1 MHERSEVRER
11 KDRKTCR
18 EAVSGV
24 QSQSKEKLD
33 RGWENGPVRCK
44 SQPGRDGQRRRGGR
58 VVTLISAVWVG
69 PGHQHSPELLGDSRV
84 QPGLRTT
91 VLRFHHQELEL
102 SHADREKEG
111 GA

>member
-44 SQPGRDGQRRRGGR
+44 SQPGWGW
-58 VVTLISAVWVG
+58 A
-69 PGHQHSPELLGDSRV
+69 
-84 QPGLRTT
+84 
-91 VLRFHHQELEL
+91 
-102 SHADREKEG
+102 EKERRKSRDSDFSSVG
-111 GA
+111 GARASAFFRAPG

>member
-1 MHERSEVRER
+1 M
-11 KDRKTCR
+11 
-18 EAVSGV
+18 
-24 QSQSKEKLD
+24 
-33 RGWENGPVRCK
+33 
-44 SQPGRDGQRRRGGR
+44 
-58 VVTLISAVWVG
+58 TLISAVWVG
-69 PGHQHSPELLGDSRV
+69 PGHQHSPELPGDSRV